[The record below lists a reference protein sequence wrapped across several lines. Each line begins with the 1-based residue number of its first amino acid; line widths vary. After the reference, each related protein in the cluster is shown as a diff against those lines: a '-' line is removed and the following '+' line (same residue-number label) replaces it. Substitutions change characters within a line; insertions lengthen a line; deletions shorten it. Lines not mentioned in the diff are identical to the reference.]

1 MAERERERGGGQGWG
16 EWPRRDAR
24 GRERGRD
31 GTGEA
36 RIKWAEGG
44 GQAKAASE
52 RASLTPR
59 KGGDGQGSWVP
70 RLRLQVDER
79 ASTMDDQTHAAMVWC
94 GVGWQ
99 IKVVF
104 FFTP

>member
-1 MAERERERGGGQGWG
+1 MSGQDETREG
-16 EWPRRDAR
+16 E
-24 GRERGRD
+24 RERGRD

-36 RIKWAEGG
+36 RIKWAEGGGG

-59 KGGDGQGSWVP
+59 KGGDGQGSWSWVP
-70 RLRLQVDER
+70 RLQVDER
-79 ASTMDDQTHAAMVWC
+79 ASMVDDQTHAAMVWC